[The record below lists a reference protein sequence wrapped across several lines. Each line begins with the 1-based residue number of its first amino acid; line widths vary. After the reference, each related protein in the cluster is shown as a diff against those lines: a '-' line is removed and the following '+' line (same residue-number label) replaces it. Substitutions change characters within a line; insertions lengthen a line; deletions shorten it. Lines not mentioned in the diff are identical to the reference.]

1 MSRGIRAQATRVS
14 VLPPHGSA
22 PRRPIPLTVATDQL
36 LSVSGLSKAYRRGK
50 NEVPVLKGVDLSI
63 ETGRFT
69 AIVGKSG
76 SGKSTLLHLLGALD
90 SPDSGEIWFRDER
103 LDQWPTWRKDEF
115 RNRRVGM
122 IFQFYHLLPELN
134 AVENVL
140 VPRMIRHGVFS
151 YWRHRR
157 AYVVRARE
165 LLELVGLSHRLT
177 HKPNQLSGGE
187 MQRVAIA
194 RALISEPDL
203 LLADEPTGNL
213 DTDSGREV
221 IESLLKL
228 KRQHNVTIAM
238 VTHDENIASTADRVV
253 ALVDG
258 RIQVRR

>member
-1 MSRGIRAQATRVS
+1 
-14 VLPPHGSA
+14 
-22 PRRPIPLTVATDQL
+22 
-36 LSVSGLSKAYRRGK
+36 
-50 NEVPVLKGVDLSI
+50 
-63 ETGRFT
+63 
-69 AIVGKSG
+69 
-76 SGKSTLLHLLGALD
+76 
-90 SPDSGEIWFRDER
+90 
-103 LDQWPTWRKDEF
+103 
-115 RNRRVGM
+115 M

-157 AYVVRARE
+157 AYVERARE

-238 VTHDENIASTADRVV
+238 VTHDENIAAIADRVV